1 MVYCGVRVCACRVS
15 VFVCRVSIRLHAD
28 CEKFDRLTQRS
39 NARRARRAPRC
50 AARAPGR
57 CGPCTCRSSPV
68 PLVREGG
75 ERLRRLPDESPGARG
90 VCCVRVCGF
99 CLDSSTH
106 RVERLQIELVCYHH
120 GRIDC
125 AEVSDV
131 LFRRRGEGA
140 PRRRI
145 GGARR
150 GVRARGTTHRPA
162 HVRTNPPPKSF
173 RRH

>member
-1 MVYCGVRVCACRVS
+1 MRVR
-15 VFVCRVSIRLHAD
+15 
-28 CEKFDRLTQRS
+28 
-39 NARRARRAPRC
+39 
-50 AARAPGR
+50 
-57 CGPCTCRSSPV
+57 
-68 PLVREGG
+68 VREG
-75 ERLRRLPDESPGARG
+75 
-90 VCCVRVCGF
+90 CVRVCGF
-99 CLDSSTH
+99 CLVSSNAH

-150 GVRARGTTHRPA
+150 GVRAPRGTTHRPA
-162 HVRTNPPPKSF
+162 HVRTNPPPSLLDAISLRSGDMLCCDEEEEKA
-173 RRH
+173 RHSPPPSPRSPHPYPWPETEDGSLRKDEVRVLPCLAGLDLRCTNCETALLMRLMLRA